1 MPNPFPSSQP
11 QVASSTFERLGAR
24 DLLDAFAGA
33 RVALIRGNEK
43 TLGRRGRS
51 IGDSRLPSK
60 VLYGLSSLDGL
71 ALRYE

>member
-1 MPNPFPSSQP
+1 
-11 QVASSTFERLGAR
+11 
-24 DLLDAFAGA
+24 LDAFAGA
-33 RVALIRGNEK
+33 RVALIRANEK
-43 TLGRRGRS
+43 TVGRRGRS